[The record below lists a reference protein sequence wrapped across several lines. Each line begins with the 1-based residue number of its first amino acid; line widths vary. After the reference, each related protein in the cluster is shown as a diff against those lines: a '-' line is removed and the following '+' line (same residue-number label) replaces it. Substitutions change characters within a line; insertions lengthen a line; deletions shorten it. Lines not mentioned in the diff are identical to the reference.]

1 MRIGSVTTTIVL
13 FQEAGLRKYKVYG
26 ENNEQAQRILYELEN
41 DQSFKAFFVVRM
53 ACVFLVGKCIMYIV
67 YYRD

>member
-1 MRIGSVTTTIVL
+1 MIDNHFCT
-13 FQEAGLRKYKVYG
+13 QEAGLRKYKIYG

-53 ACVFLVGKCIMYIV
+53 ACLFSILYMHMCIL
-67 YYRD
+67 